1 MTLYSTLTG
10 LVAALGIATI
20 AYAQPKLPVVDPDIK
35 AIVELLKQRP
45 DRIAKMTIMDGL
57 LPGAKPTGICKVY
70 RKEFRDGPENQHYV
84 LLYTDQNEND
94 IDKSSDGVIGASD
107 VLELKVNPGTVQ
119 ELVFEDHGLD
129 GFNAANSRDFTVSSR
144 GVYRPRLDYSYN
156 AGERALKVH
165 RQYLDLV
172 RRIRDQLQPRKK

>member
-10 LVAALGIATI
+10 LAAVLGIATI
-20 AYAQPKLPVVDPDIK
+20 AYAQPKLPAVDPDIK
-35 AIVELLKQRP
+35 TIVELVKQRP
-45 DRIAKMTIMDGL
+45 DRIAKVTIMDGM

-70 RKEFRDGPENQHYV
+70 RKELRDGPENQHYV
-84 LLYTDQNEND
+84 LLYTDYNEKD

-107 VLELKVNPGTVQ
+107 VLELKVNPGTEQ

-129 GFNAANSRDFTVSSR
+129 GFKEANSLDFTVSSR
-144 GVYRPRLDYSYN
+144 GVYRPRLDYSHD
-156 AGERALKVH
+156 AGERVLKVH

-172 RRIRDQLQPRKK
+172 RRIKDQLQPKKK

>member
-35 AIVELLKQRP
+35 TLVELVKQRP
-45 DRIAKMTIMDGL
+45 DRIAKMTIMDGM

-70 RKEFRDGPENQHYV
+70 RKELRDAPENQHYV
-84 LLYTDQNEND
+84 LSYSDHNKDD

-119 ELVFEDHGLD
+119 ELIFEDHGLD
-129 GFNAANSRDFTVSSR
+129 GFKEANSRDFTVSSR
-144 GVYRPRLDYSYN
+144 GVYRPRLDYSHD
-156 AGERALKVH
+156 ASEKALKVH

-172 RRIRDQLQPRKK
+172 RRIGDQLQPRKK